1 MIDYKELN
9 DNGEQW
15 ELFARDFF
23 EALGYTIDTP
33 PDRGADGGKDLLI
46 SESIKG
52 RFSSYTFRWLVSCKN
67 FIQSNR
73 SVNERED
80 EVNLLER
87 CKAFKADGF
96 IGFYS
101 TIESSGLNQRLTQL
115 KNERE
120 IQDYKIFDGKYIE
133 NVLMNYGLTKIILR
147 YFPESYKRIR
157 PLHKIASKF
166 VSLKCDC
173 CGRDL
178 FEDVEKG
185 LQDSVIASVEKYE
198 NGKIYIKDLYVA
210 CKGLCDDKLE
220 NKCRQ
225 LYKCG
230 TSWNDLTDLAS
241 PIHYLHYIMCLIN
254 QLHDNDHYVYSK
266 NAIEK
271 EKKLLMAMGQKA
283 FHEVT
288 DEERL
293 SLSEMMQLGVC

>member
-1 MIDYKELN
+1 MANSGNCLLEISLKL
-9 DNGEQW
+9 
-15 ELFARDFF
+15 LAIR
-23 EALGYTIDTP
+23 LIP
-33 PDRGADGGKDLLI
+33 LLI
-46 SESIKG
+46 EARMVGK
-52 RFSSYTFRWLVSCKN
+52 
-67 FIQSNR
+67 IQSNR
-73 SVNERED
+73 SVTERED

-96 IGFYS
+96 IGFCS

-166 VSLKCDC
+166 VSLNCDC

-220 NKCRQ
+220 NK
-225 LYKCG
+225 
-230 TSWNDLTDLAS
+230 WNEENNVPEEFIKLVREELDK
-241 PIHYLHYIMCLIN
+241 
-254 QLHDNDHYVYSK
+254 YVS
-266 NAIEK
+266 
-271 EKKLLMAMGQKA
+271 
-283 FHEVT
+283 
-288 DEERL
+288 
-293 SLSEMMQLGVC
+293 